1 MKISFALFAFALAEE
16 VADDVC
22 VRGGEEV
29 ACDSVNSPLARGRS
43 GGSTDNQTDQER
55 AEKRY
60 VDLKGMAVKYWAK
73 NGLRGKKNGF
83 DERKYWAYG
92 CHCFLLG
99 DRPMS
104 EMGRGTPKDALDN
117 KCKAFKD
124 CHKCVRE
131 KHGDSCIGEF
141 VKYTWKWSNKVGGLV
156 GQNDK
161 GTCERELFEC
171 DKGLV
176 EDTFGVKDVFSNQ
189 YHAFWSAAPGQ
200 PGFDNRDPAN
210 CPSGGNGPV
219 DHECCG
225 GHDRK
230 YFWIN
235 TNKQQCCDAGETGIV
250 KDANDSC

>member
-1 MKISFALFAFALAEE
+1 MRENTGLMDATAFYSEI
-16 VADDVC
+16 
-22 VRGGEEV
+22 
-29 ACDSVNSPLARGRS
+29 
-43 GGSTDNQTDQER
+43 
-55 AEKRY
+55 
-60 VDLKGMAVKYWAK
+60 
-73 NGLRGKKNGF
+73 
-83 DERKYWAYG
+83 
-92 CHCFLLG
+92 
-99 DRPMS
+99 PMS

-131 KHGDSCIGEF
+131 KHGDACIGEF
-141 VKYTWKWSNKVGGLV
+141 VKYTWKWSKKVGGLV
-156 GQNDK
+156 GQDNA

-171 DKGLV
+171 DLGLV
-176 EDTFGVKDVFSNQ
+176 EDTFQVKDVFDTQ

-235 TNKQQCCDAGETGIV
+235 TNRQQCCDVGESGIV